1 MMKMAMASSSASAG
15 NPILLAHEPNNTMKR
30 LTILIATAAVAAA
43 ASSPLAAQA
52 AGVEVLSEGFGD
64 LASLA
69 NWDSIN
75 RSVPPGTGWF
85 QGNADIFAAQSGAAG
100 SYAAA
105 SFLGAANGFG
115 TVDNWLITPTLTLS
129 GLTTL
134 SFFTNRELLDGFN
147 DLIEVRFSAG
157 SGTEASGFDTLL
169 TTIGGDSAF
178 PSDWQQWRTDLTV
191 EGEGRFAFRY
201 LGDAATLSYIGL
213 DTVRVVTAVPE
224 PGGVLL
230 LASGLGVL
238 GLMRR
243 RGHQ

>member
-1 MMKMAMASSSASAG
+1 MASSSASAG
-15 NPILLAHEPNNTMKR
+15 NPILLAHESNTTMKR
-30 LTILIATAAVAAA
+30 LNILMATAALAAA
-43 ASSPLAAQA
+43 ASAPLAAQA
-52 AGVEVLSEGFGD
+52 AGTEVLNEGFGD
-64 LASLA
+64 LAGLT

-75 RSVPPGTGWF
+75 RSTPPGAGWF
-85 QGNADIFAAQSGAAG
+85 QGNSDIFAAQSGAAG

-115 TVDNWLITPTLTLS
+115 AVDNWLITPTLTLS

-134 SFFTNRELLDGFN
+134 SFFTNRELVDGFD

-157 SGTEASGFDTLL
+157 SGTDAAGFDTLL
-169 TTIGGDSAF
+169 ATIGGASAF
-178 PSDWQQWRTDLTV
+178 PTEWQQWNADLTV

-201 LGDAATLSYIGL
+201 LGDADSLSYVGL

-243 RGHQ
+243 RERT

>member
-1 MMKMAMASSSASAG
+1 M
-15 NPILLAHEPNNTMKR
+15 
-30 LTILIATAAVAAA
+30 AAA

-52 AGVEVLSEGFGD
+52 QGVEVLSEGFGN
-64 LASLA
+64 LAALTS
-69 NWDSIN
+69 WDIVN
-75 RSVPPGTGWF
+75 RSEPPGIGWF
-85 QGNADIFAAQSGAAG
+85 QGNSDIFAAQGGAAG

-105 SFLGAANGFG
+105 NFLGAANGFG
-115 TVDNWLITPTLTLS
+115 AVDNWLITPTLTLS

-134 SFFTNRELLDGFN
+134 SFFTNRELTDGFD

-157 SGTEASGFDTLL
+157 SGTDAAGFDTLL
-169 TTIGGDSAF
+169 ATIGGDSAF
-178 PSDWQQWRTDLTV
+178 PTAWQQWTTDLTV
-191 EGEGRFAFRY
+191 EGQGRFAFRY
-201 LGDAATLSYIGL
+201 LGDADSLSYIGL

-243 RGHQ
+243 REPK